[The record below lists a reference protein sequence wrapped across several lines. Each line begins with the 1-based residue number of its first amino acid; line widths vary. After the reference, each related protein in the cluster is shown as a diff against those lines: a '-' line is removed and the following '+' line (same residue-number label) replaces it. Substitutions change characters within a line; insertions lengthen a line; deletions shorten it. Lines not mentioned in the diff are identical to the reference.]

1 MPMIDGTDTDSFD
14 HADLRIRQLLGSL
27 KAKGIFG
34 CCVAHAL
41 LFNGVRLYEETV
53 GRSDAAKVCEE
64 YAASLHEHSMP
75 VPDHSLRH

>member
-14 HADLRIRQLLGSL
+14 HVDLRIRQLLDSL
-27 KAKGIFG
+27 KAKGVCG

-53 GRSDAAKVCEE
+53 GRSDVAKLCEE
-64 YAASLHEHSMP
+64 YAASLHEHSIPMP
-75 VPDHSLRH
+75 DRSSQH

>member
-14 HADLRIRQLLGSL
+14 HADLRIRQLLDSL
-27 KAKGIFG
+27 KAKGVCG

-41 LFNGVRLYEETV
+41 LFNGVRLYETV
-53 GRSDAAKVCEE
+53 GRNDVAKLCEE

-75 VPDHSLRH
+75 VPDRSSQH